1 MAAKEALSKHQ
12 HFKIRGAGLKSRS
25 HWLQYGDRGS
35 KLFFNLLKHKRVK
48 ESVDRLSID
57 NQDISDPETITQAF
71 ANYYETLFASEDS
84 LEAKLTRTR
93 CKNLIPK
100 KLGPDDIADLAKNIS
115 VEEIVGAI
123 KALNNEKAPG
133 PDGFSVEFYK
143 ANISWICND
152 LFDLYSEAF
161 TNGTLGQDINRGIIK
176 LLPKEGDKTF
186 IRNWR
191 PITLL
196 NVSYKIL
203 AKVMALRLVNLL
215 PKFVNSTQIGFIKGR
230 YILENLITS

>member
-1 MAAKEALSKHQ
+1 MVAEG
-12 HFKIRGAGLKSRS
+12 HFLFYRAWDPLK
-25 HWLQYGDRGS
+25 WGCRGS
-35 KLFFNLLKHKRVK
+35 KFFSNLLKHKHIK

-57 NQDISDPETITQAF
+57 NQDISDPEAITQAF

-84 LEAKLTRTR
+84 PEVESIRVR
-93 CKNLIPK
+93 CKNFFPK
-100 KLGPDDIADLAKNIS
+100 KLDPNDIADLSKNIS
-115 VEEIVGAI
+115 VEEIEGAI
-123 KALNNEKAPG
+123 KALNNERAPG

-143 ANISWICND
+143 SNIGWICND
-152 LFDLYSEAF
+152 LLDLYSKALN
-161 TNGTLGQDINRGIIK
+161 NGTLGQDINRGIIK

-203 AKVMALRLVNLL
+203 AKIMALRLVNIL
-215 PKFVNSTQIGFIKGR
+215 PKFVSPTQTGFIKGR